1 MILVLCFAKQYGESI
16 NSASFYKNAVCILSF
31 ILIVGFSLIYNNS
44 VHRIE
49 NIETQLKMVKVIRIS
64 F

>member
-1 MILVLCFAKQYGESI
+1 MVKVLTVLQ
-16 NSASFYKNAVCILSF
+16 FYKTLVCILSF